1 LDVKGEREG
10 ESIDSAADFNK
21 RNRRWRRLQ
30 HARLISYYH
39 MVMQSDNRTI
49 RDAKEM
55 AYLYDLY
62 VAPTWREGFDQMV
75 DEEVEPPKEGKF
87 LDVGCGGGDYA
98 IDLAIRGGAKTE
110 VVGVDPS
117 SEKLALARG
126 KAEVKKLNRVEF
138 RQGLMRSLEFPDEE
152 FDLVIGDAS
161 MEPPSEIGPALAELG
176 RVAKKG
182 ATVVLKLTT
191 RGSFDEF
198 FSIYWEALYNLG
210 LLDYTPQLEGLIT
223 ERLTVSDAEQ
233 LALDAGL
240 ENVRSVTS
248 KERFDY
254 KDGKEF
260 FESPLIEAFFL
271 DDWLAILPDEE
282 TRRQV
287 RQQLTEIIDEERHA
301 MDFDVSIK
309 ATLIIGQR

>member
-1 LDVKGEREG
+1 MQGN
-10 ESIDSAADFNK
+10 DST
-21 RNRRWRRLQ
+21 
-30 HARLISYYH
+30 
-39 MVMQSDNRTI
+39 M

-62 VAPTWREGFDQMV
+62 VAPGWCEAFDQMV
-75 DEEVEPPKEGKF
+75 DDEVELPKEGRF
-87 LDVGCGGGDYA
+87 LDAECGTGGYS
-98 IDLAIRGGAKTE
+98 IDLSIRGGAKTE

-117 SEKLALARG
+117 PEKLLLARG
-126 KAEVKKLNRVEF
+126 KAEVKKVDLVEF
-138 RQGLMRSLEFPDEE
+138 REGSLQSLKFDDGE

-161 MEPPSEIGPALAELG
+161 MASPSEIGPSLAELT
-176 RVAKKG
+176 RVAKYG

-198 FSIYWEALYNLG
+198 FSIYWESLYNLG

-223 ERLTVSDAEQ
+223 ERMTVSDAEQ
-233 LALDAGL
+233 IAIDSGL
-240 ENVRSVTS
+240 KHVRSVTR

-254 KDGKEF
+254 SDGNEF
-260 FESPLIEAFFL
+260 FNSPLIETFFL
-271 DDWLAILPDEE
+271 NDWLAILPDEE

-287 RQQLTEIIDEERHA
+287 REQMARIIDEDRHN

-309 ATLIIGQR
+309 ATLIIGQK

>member
-1 LDVKGEREG
+1 
-10 ESIDSAADFNK
+10 
-21 RNRRWRRLQ
+21 
-30 HARLISYYH
+30 
-39 MVMQSDNRTI
+39 MQGNNSTM
-49 RDAKEM
+49 RDAKET
-55 AYLYDLY
+55 AFLYDLY
-62 VAPTWREGFDQMV
+62 VAPGWCEAFDQMV
-75 DEEVEPPKEGKF
+75 DDEVELPKEGRL
-87 LDVGCGGGDYA
+87 LDAECGTGGYA

-110 VVGVDPS
+110 VVGVDLSP
-117 SEKLALARG
+117 EKLILARG
-126 KAEVKKLNRVEF
+126 KAEVKKLDRVEF
-138 RQGLMRSLEFPDEE
+138 RQGSMQSLEFADGE

-161 MEPPSEIGPALAELG
+161 MLPPSEIGPALAELA
-176 RVAKKG
+176 RVAKSG

-198 FSIYWEALYNLG
+198 FSIYWESLYNLG

-233 LALDAGL
+233 LAFDAGL
-240 ENVRSVTS
+240 KDVRSVTE

-271 DDWLAILPDEE
+271 NDWLAILPEEE

-287 RQQLTEIIDEERHA
+287 RRQLTEIIDEERHKL
-301 MDFDVSIK
+301 DFDVSIK
-309 ATLIIGQR
+309 ATLIIGQK

>member
-1 LDVKGEREG
+1 MTLGIGRG

-21 RNRRWRRLQ
+21 RERRRLLRP
-30 HARLISYYH
+30 ARSIGYYRV
-39 MVMQSDNRTI
+39 VMQGNNRTM
-49 RDAKEM
+49 RDGKEM

-62 VAPTWREGFDQMV
+62 VAPAWREAFDQMV
-75 DEEVEPPKEGKF
+75 DEEIELPKEGKF
-87 LDVGCGGGDYA
+87 LDAGCGAGGYA

-110 VVGVDPS
+110 VVGIDPS
-117 SEKLALARG
+117 PEKLVLARG
-126 KAEVKKLNRVEF
+126 KAELKKLDRVEF
-138 RQGLMRSLEFPDEE
+138 LQGLMRSLEFPDEE

-161 MEPPSEIGPALAELG
+161 MASPSEVGPALAELG

-198 FSIYWEALYNLG
+198 FSIYWESLYNLG
-210 LLDYTPQLEGLIT
+210 LLDYTQQLEGLIT

-240 ENVRSVTS
+240 EHVRSVTS

-271 DDWLAILPDEE
+271 NDWLAILPDEE

-287 RQQLTEIIDEERHA
+287 QQQLMKIIDEERHR

-309 ATLIIGQR
+309 ATLIIGQK

>member
-1 LDVKGEREG
+1 VDDAGEREG

-21 RNRRWRRLQ
+21 RNRRRRLLQ
-30 HARLISYYH
+30 PARSIGYYRII
-39 MVMQSDNRTI
+39 MQSDNRTM

-75 DEEVEPPKEGKF
+75 DDEIELPKEGKF
-87 LDVGCGGGDYA
+87 LDAGCGVGDYA

-110 VVGVDPS
+110 VVGIDPS
-117 SEKLALARG
+117 SEKLILARC
-126 KAEVKKLNRVEF
+126 KAEVKKLDRVEF
-138 RQGLMRSLEFPDEE
+138 RQGQMRSLEFPDEE

-161 MEPPSEIGPALAELG
+161 MAAPSEIGPALAELR

-198 FSIYWEALYNLG
+198 FSIYWESLYNLG

-233 LALDAGL
+233 LAVDAGL
-240 ENVRSVTS
+240 KDVRSVTS

-271 DDWLAILPDEE
+271 NDWLAILPDEE
-282 TRRQV
+282 TRLQV
-287 RQQLTEIIDEERHA
+287 RQQVIKIIDEELPK

-309 ATLIIGQR
+309 ATLIIGQK

>member
-1 LDVKGEREG
+1 
-10 ESIDSAADFNK
+10 
-21 RNRRWRRLQ
+21 
-30 HARLISYYH
+30 
-39 MVMQSDNRTI
+39 M
-49 RDAKEM
+49 RDAKEI

-62 VAPTWREGFDQMV
+62 VAPAWREAFDQMV
-75 DEEVEPPKEGKF
+75 DDEVELPKEGRF
-87 LDVGCGGGDYA
+87 LDVECGTGGYA

-110 VVGVDPS
+110 VVGIDPS
-117 SEKLALARG
+117 PEKLALARG
-126 KAEVKKLNRVEF
+126 KAEVKRLDRVEF
-138 RQGLMRSLEFPDEE
+138 RQGEMGALEFPDEE

-161 MEPPSEIGPALAELG
+161 MAAPSEIGPAFAELG

-198 FSIYWEALYNLG
+198 FSIYWESLYNLD

-233 LALDAGL
+233 IAIDAGL
-240 ENVRSVTS
+240 RNVHSVTS

-271 DDWLAILPDEE
+271 DDWLAILPDDE
-282 TRRQV
+282 TRQQV
-287 RQQLTEIIDEERHA
+287 RQQLVEIIDEERHK

-309 ATLIIGQR
+309 ATLIIGQK

>member
-1 LDVKGEREG
+1 
-10 ESIDSAADFNK
+10 
-21 RNRRWRRLQ
+21 
-30 HARLISYYH
+30 
-39 MVMQSDNRTI
+39 MQSDNLTM

-62 VAPTWREGFDQMV
+62 VAPTWREAFDQMV
-75 DEEVEPPKEGKF
+75 DEEVELPKEGKF
-87 LDVGCGGGDYA
+87 LEAGCGSGGYA

-117 SEKLALARG
+117 PEKLALARV
-126 KAEVKKLNRVEF
+126 KAEVKKLDRVEF
-138 RQGLMRSLEFPDEE
+138 RQGQMRSLEFPDEE

-161 MEPPSEIGPALAELG
+161 MAPPSEIGPALAELR

-198 FSIYWEALYNLG
+198 FSIYWESLYNLG
-210 LLDYTPQLEGLIT
+210 MLDYTPQLEGLIT
-223 ERLTVSDAEQ
+223 ERLTASDAEQ
-233 LALDAGL
+233 LAYDAGL
-240 ENVRSVTS
+240 KDVRSVTG
-248 KERFDY
+248 KQRFDY

-271 DDWLAILPDEE
+271 NDWLAILPDEE
-282 TRRQV
+282 TRRRV
-287 RQQLTEIIDEERHA
+287 RQELTEIIDEERHR

-309 ATLIIGQR
+309 ATIIIGQK